1 LRGRPSAEGL
11 EFVEAPVAE
20 AGLAGIAVV
29 VVGIVV
35 VIFLPYVFFV
45 LELLVLPLLF
55 AYRVIYDK
63 PWTVEARSG
72 SQRQRWQVRGWRRA
86 GEAAADVARAREQGD
101 EAYEPLG
108 VERL

>member
-1 LRGRPSAEGL
+1 M
-11 EFVEAPVAE
+11 EAPVAE
-20 AGLAGIAVV
+20 AGLAGIALL

-55 AYRVIYDK
+55 GYRVIFDK

>member
-1 LRGRPSAEGL
+1 MD
-11 EFVEAPVAE
+11 APVAE

-29 VVGIVV
+29 ALAIVV
-35 VIFLPYVFFV
+35 VIFLPYVFFI

-55 AYRVIYDK
+55 VYRVLFDK

-86 GEAAADVARAREQGD
+86 GEAAADLARARERGA
-101 EAYEPLG
+101 ETYEPPG
-108 VERL
+108 AERL